1 MKARKLIT
9 YSVFILWVCT
19 TLVLVRPKPD
29 VISINFSALSSGY
42 ANLLIGLGGFA
53 ITVLAVL
60 LGLEALDAGRPGE
73 DRTQAHQ
80 AAVRHV
86 AISLAVA
93 SITCF
98 VGANMLTEVNALG
111 SAVEQDR
118 TAMRVDFTNRLKAA
132 NLTPAQI
139 AEAEVNLGPSSFQ
152 RPARSIMENL
162 PQASDPGWEAQQQ
175 KMDEVLQSS
184 VRRHFVL
191 ASVTA
196 YLASFL
202 LVQAL
207 SFLLLIRFPNH
218 PRIDMLQNIGV
229 LGIGGTLFIKMVHT
243 ASYGMSPSD
252 FVASRAV
259 IAAILIVGCL
269 LYARHTRQSLLRPE
283 LRSFTPLLPYF
294 VSLAICLLS
303 MLTLAATFSNYG
315 PPTTFD
321 RLLVILGP
329 TAATALL
336 LVIQIERPTIEILNA
351 PLGTMRAPS
360 ELDPP

>member
-1 MKARKLIT
+1 MKRIVT
-9 YSVFILWVCT
+9 YSLFISWVCL
-19 TLVLVRPKPD
+19 TLFLVKPKPD
-29 VISINFSALSSGY
+29 VISINYSALSAGY

-73 DRTQAHQ
+73 YHTQAHQ

-118 TAMRVDFTNRLKAA
+118 LAMRVDFSNRLKAA
-132 NLTPAQI
+132 HLTPAQV
-139 AEAEVNLGPSSFQ
+139 AEAEVSLGPTGNRQSAVAILDRLS
-152 RPARSIMENL
+152 L
-162 PQASDPGWEAQQQ
+162 PTAEINN
-175 KMDEVLQSS
+175 MDRVLGAS

-196 YLASFL
+196 YLASVL

-229 LGIGGTLFIKMVHT
+229 LGIAGALFIKMVHT
-243 ASYGMSPSD
+243 ASYGMAPEEIVPS
-252 FVASRAV
+252 R
-259 IAAILIVGCL
+259 IAIFSILFIVCL
-269 LYARHTRQSLLRPE
+269 LYARHLRQSINE
-283 LRSFTPLLPYF
+283 IDGATLRSFTPLLPYF
-294 VSLAICLLS
+294 VSLAVSLIS
-303 MLTLAATFSNYG
+303 MLSLAATFGNCG
-315 PPTTFD
+315 PITAFD
-321 RLLVILGP
+321 RILVILGP

-336 LVIQIERPTIEILNA
+336 LVIQLERPTLEILRA
-351 PLGTMRAPS
+351 PLGT
-360 ELDPP
+360 D